1 MRPRTMK
8 GHSRFSTWIRT
19 GILTALAMLAA
30 CAFRPDNAADR
41 AMTARVEAALEKY
54 PALQTPNRITVQAVG
69 TVVYLRGLV
78 STPYQAGL
86 AGEVAANAA
95 PGLHIVN
102 IIAVENT
109 R

>member
-1 MRPRTMK
+1 MK
-8 GHSRFSTWIRT
+8 GHPKLNTLIRA
-19 GILTALAMLAA
+19 GVLAA
-30 CAFRPDNAADR
+30 LLALEACALRPGSDNAADR
-41 AMTARVEAALEKY
+41 AITARVEASLAQY
-54 PALQTPNRITVQAVG
+54 PALQTPNQVTVQTVG

-78 STPYQAGL
+78 STPYQVGL
-86 AGEVAANAA
+86 AGEVAARAA